1 MLVSSASINQT
12 LLPITCYLVILISVN
27 WLIIIIISLETELEN
42 LGCKTKSQR
51 T

>member
-27 WLIIIIISLETELEN
+27 WLIIISLETEL
-42 LGCKTKSQR
+42 
-51 T
+51 